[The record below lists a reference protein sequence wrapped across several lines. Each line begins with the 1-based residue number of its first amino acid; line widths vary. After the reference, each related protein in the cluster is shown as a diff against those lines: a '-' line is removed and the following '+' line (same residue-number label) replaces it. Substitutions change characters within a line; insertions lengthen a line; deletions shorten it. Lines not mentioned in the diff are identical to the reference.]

1 MDMGRENTEKCI
13 AILSMQRIV
22 NFGSVLQ
29 AYSLRNIIWELTGQ
43 KASFLDIDL
52 SDCCPSIKSIPES
65 VDYETPVA
73 YPPGNMQKAKRRVI
87 SKLSAYNKHLI
98 HTFMHKELELDT
110 DLSEKYSHVV
120 IGSDEVLNHRNETV
134 CLQLHGKVENA
145 DHVFT
150 YAASCGNARA
160 EDILDQD
167 RIRVKDALDHLSE
180 ISVRDDATAT
190 YVQGL
195 CGRDTLHHLD
205 PVLVGDLYDRKHK
218 PVWLKNYLIVY
229 AYGHRIRTADE
240 ISAIQRFAREH
251 SLKTVAIGGS
261 QFWCDLYLPLS
272 PFRVLDYFYYADYVV
287 TDTFHGAIFSIINQ
301 RKFAVIPRKTNQA
314 KVLGLL
320 SDLGLSNRVLQGI
333 DQLEAVLTEDIPYD
347 AVDEILARERI
358 RTREYLQKQLGV

>member
-1 MDMGRENTEKCI
+1 MGGENAGKRI

-43 KASFLDIDL
+43 MASFVDIDL
-52 SDCCPSIKSIPES
+52 SDCCPSMKSIPES

-73 YPPGNMQKAKRRVI
+73 YPPGLVQKAKRRVI

-98 HTFMHKELELDT
+98 RSFMQKELKLD
-110 DLSEKYSHVV
+110 SVPAEKFSHVV
-120 IGSDEVLNHRNETV
+120 IGSDEVLNHRNDTV
-134 CLQLHGKVENA
+134 CLQLHGKVDNA

-167 RIRVKDALDHLSE
+167 RPRVKDALDNLTE
-180 ISVRDDATAT
+180 ISVRDDATAV
-190 YVQGL
+190 YVQDL
-195 CGRDTLHHLD
+195 CGRDTIHHLD
-205 PVLVGDLYDRKHK
+205 PVLVGNLCDRRHK
-218 PVWLKNYLIVY
+218 PVWLKKYLIVY

-240 ISAIQRFAREH
+240 IGAIQRFAREH
-251 SLKTVAIGGS
+251 NLKTVAIGGS

-272 PFRVLDYFYYADYVV
+272 PFRVLDYFHHADYVV
-287 TDTFHGAIFSIINQ
+287 TDTFHGAIFSIINK
-301 RKFAVIPRKTNQA
+301 RKFVVLTRKTNRE

-320 SDLGLSNRVLQGI
+320 CDLGLSNRVLKDV
-333 DQLEAVLTEDIPYD
+333 DQLDAVLTQDIAYD
-347 AVDEILARERI
+347 AVEEILARERI